1 MKAFGKILGLGLL
14 GLLLIIVALG
24 FALTHLFDPN
34 DYKDEIRQLA
44 RDKAHVELTLN
55 GDIGWSLFPW
65 LGLELHDASI
75 ATLNAPKSP
84 FADLQMLGL
93 SVRVLPL
100 LRREVQM
107 SDVRVEGLN
116 LILTR
121 DEQGHGNWEDFGKP
135 LPASAEGKTPAP
147 GDAQGTENSDQR
159 SGTASADRPVKLD
172 IDSLTVNNARVQY
185 TDARSGVSYN
195 AESIQLS
202 TGAVHEGANIPLK
215 ASAFISASQPNIKA
229 RTELAGE
236 LRLDRALKRYSF
248 EDMRLSGETSGEPTG
263 GKTVTFAAQGQ
274 LLLDQAANVA
284 SWNGLKLSANQLRA
298 LGELNLR
305 ELDKTP
311 QLSGGLSIA
320 QFDLRTFL
328 DGIGHPLP
336 ATQDPAAFGKLELVT
351 RLQGTP
357 ASIALED
364 LSVKL
369 DSSTFTGR
377 VAIED
382 FARQALRLQ
391 LKGDSFDADRYL
403 PAKSEEAKGATAAR
417 KAQVQQQEASAVA
430 GAGSTPLPDAP
441 TQGAW
446 STDKLLPVD
455 RLRALDLQADLSF
468 GSLTLDKLPIG
479 NARLTANGQGGL
491 LTLQTLRG
499 DLYNG
504 TFEAKGTVDVRPAVP
519 QLGVN
524 TRIQR
529 VPVEHF
535 IKTDDKDKTPPVKGL
550 LTLSSDLT
558 ATGNSQKAL
567 VDTLNGTANFTIN
580 DGVLVNANL
589 EQQLC
594 QAIATLNRKSLSGE
608 PRGKDTPFQELRG
621 SVVIRNGVASNPDL
635 KVRIPG
641 LTVNGHGDVDL
652 RVLGMDYNV
661 GVIVEGDQRAMPDPA
676 CQVNERY
683 VGVEVPL
690 RCRGP
695 LELGAKAC
703 RLDKDGMGKVA
714 AKLAG
719 NRLKDK
725 IDEKL
730 DEKLRDKVSPELKD
744 ALKGL
749 FKR

>member
-1 MKAFGKILGLGLL
+1 MKAFGKLLGLGLL

-65 LGLELHDASI
+65 LGLELHEASI
-75 ATLNAPKSP
+75 ATLNKPKEP

-116 LILTR
+116 LTLNR
-121 DEQGHGNWEDFGKP
+121 DEQGHGNWEDIGKP
-135 LPASAEGKTPAP
+135 LPAQTDP
-147 GDAQGTENSDQR
+147 
-159 SGTASADRPVKLD
+159 TASAPAPAEQPGAPAEGSSERAVKLD
-172 IDSLTVNNARVQY
+172 IDSLTVNNARVHFS
-185 TDARSGVSYN
+185 DAKTGQSYS

-202 TGAVHEGANIPLK
+202 TGPIHEGANIPLK
-215 ASAFISASQPNIKA
+215 ASAFLSASQPNMKA

-236 LRLDRALKRYSF
+236 LRFDRKLKRYNF
-248 EDMRLSGETSGEPTG
+248 EDMRLSGETSGEPLA
-263 GKTVTFAAQGQ
+263 GKTMTFAAQGQ
-274 LLLDQAANVA
+274 LLVDMAANVA
-284 SWNGLKLSANQLRA
+284 SWNGLKISANQLRA

-305 ELDKTP
+305 DLDKTP

-328 DGIGHPLP
+328 DGVGHPLP
-336 ATQDPAAFGKLELVT
+336 ATNDPAAFNKLELVS

-357 ASIALED
+357 SSLALED
-364 LSVKL
+364 LAVKL
-369 DSSTFTGR
+369 DDSTFSGR
-377 VAIED
+377 VAVED
-382 FARQALRLQ
+382 VAKQALRVQ
-391 LKGDSFDADRYL
+391 LKADKFDADRYM
-403 PAKSEEAKGATAAR
+403 PAKSEAAKGATAAR
-417 KAQVQQQEASAVA
+417 QNEVKQQEASAIA
-430 GAGSTPLPDAP
+430 GAGSSPLPNAP
-441 TQGAW
+441 TQVAW
-446 STDKLLPVD
+446 SNDKLLPVD
-455 RLRALDLQADLSF
+455 RLRTLDLQADLAF
-468 GSLTLDKLPIG
+468 GSLTLDKLPISD
-479 NARLTANGQGGL
+479 AQLQANGQGGL
-491 LTLQTLRG
+491 ITLQTLRG
-499 DLYNG
+499 GLYDG
-504 TFEAKGTVDVRPAVP
+504 SFEAKGTVDVRPAVP
-519 QLGVN
+519 QIGVN
-524 TRIQR
+524 TKINR

-535 IKTDDKDKTPPVKGL
+535 IKAEDKDQAPPVKGL
-550 LTLSSDLT
+550 LTLTSDLT

-567 VDTLNGTANFTIN
+567 VDTLNGNANFTIN

-594 QAIATLNRKSLSGE
+594 QAIATLNRKTLSGE
-608 PRGKDTPFQELRG
+608 PRGKDTPFEELRG
-621 SVVIRNGVASNPDL
+621 SLVVRNGVASNPDL
-635 KVRIPG
+635 KARIPG
-641 LTVNGHGDVDL
+641 LTVNGHGDLDL

-683 VGVEVPL
+683 VGVELPL

-703 RLDKDGMGKVA
+703 RLDQDGLGKVA

-730 DEKLRDKVSPELKD
+730 DEKLGDKVSPELKD

>member
-1 MKAFGKILGLGLL
+1 MKAFGKLLGLGLL

-65 LGLELHDASI
+65 LGLELHEASI
-75 ATLNAPKSP
+75 ATLNKPKEP

-107 SDVRVEGLN
+107 SDVRVEGMNLTLN
-116 LILTR
+116 R
-121 DEQGHGNWEDFGKP
+121 DEQGHGNWEDIGKP
-135 LPASAEGKTPAP
+135 LPAQTDP
-147 GDAQGTENSDQR
+147 
-159 SGTASADRPVKLD
+159 TASAPAPAEQPSAPAEGSSERSVKLD
-172 IDSLTVNNARVQY
+172 IDSLTVNNARVHY
-185 TDARSGVSYN
+185 TDAKTGQSYT

-202 TGAVHEGANIPLK
+202 TGPVHEGANIPLK
-215 ASAFISASQPNIKA
+215 ASAFLSASQPNMKA

-236 LRLDRALKRYSF
+236 LRFDRKLKRYNF
-248 EDMRLSGETSGEPTG
+248 EDMRLSGETSGEPLA
-263 GKTVTFAAQGQ
+263 GKTMTFAAQGQ
-274 LLLDQAANVA
+274 LLVDMAANVA
-284 SWNGLKLSANQLRA
+284 SWNGLKISANQLRA

-305 ELDKTP
+305 DLDKTP

-328 DGIGHPLP
+328 DGVGHPLP
-336 ATQDPAAFGKLELVT
+336 ATNDPAAFNKLELVS

-357 ASIALED
+357 SSLALED
-364 LSVKL
+364 LAVKL
-369 DSSTFTGR
+369 DDSTFSGR
-377 VAIED
+377 VAVED
-382 FARQALRLQ
+382 FAKQALRVQ
-391 LKGDSFDADRYL
+391 LKADKFDADRYM

-417 KAQVQQQEASAVA
+417 QNEVKQQEASAIA
-430 GAGSTPLPDAP
+430 GAGSSPLPNAP
-441 TQGAW
+441 TQVAW
-446 STDKLLPVD
+446 SNDKLLPVD
-455 RLRALDLQADLSF
+455 RLRTLDLQADLVF
-468 GSLTLDKLPIG
+468 GSLTLDKLPISD
-479 NARLTANGQGGL
+479 AQLQANGQGGL
-491 LTLQTLRG
+491 ITLQTLRG
-499 DLYNG
+499 GLYNG
-504 TFEAKGTVDVRPAVP
+504 SFEAKGTVDVRPAVP
-519 QLGVN
+519 QIGVN
-524 TRIQR
+524 TKINR

-535 IKTDDKDKTPPVKGL
+535 IKAEDKDQAPPVKGL
-550 LTLSSDLT
+550 LTLTSDLT

-567 VDTLNGTANFTIN
+567 VDTLNGNANFTIN

-594 QAIATLNRKSLSGE
+594 QAIATLNRKTLSGE
-608 PRGKDTPFQELRG
+608 PRGKDTPFEELRG
-621 SVVIRNGVASNPDL
+621 SLVVRNGVASNPDL
-635 KVRIPG
+635 KARIPG
-641 LTVNGHGDVDL
+641 LTVNGHGDLDL

-683 VGVEVPL
+683 VGVELPL

-703 RLDKDGMGKVA
+703 RLDQDGLGKVA

-730 DEKLRDKVSPELKD
+730 DEKLGDKVSPELKD

>member
-65 LGLELHDASI
+65 LGLELHEASI
-75 ATLNAPKSP
+75 ATLSKPTEP

-116 LILTR
+116 LTLAR
-121 DEQGHGNWEDFGKP
+121 DEHGHGNWEDIGKP
-135 LPASAEGKTPAP
+135 LPAQDG
-147 GDAQGTENSDQR
+147 
-159 SGTASADRPVKLD
+159 ASANAPAQAPAEQAPADSAGERAVKLD

-185 TDARSGVSYN
+185 TDAKSGQSYS

-202 TGAVHEGANIPLK
+202 TGSVHEGVNIPLK
-215 ASAFISASQPNIKA
+215 ASAFLSASQPNLKA

-236 LRLDRALKRYSF
+236 LRFDRKLKRYNF
-248 EDMRLSGETSGEPTG
+248 EDMRLSGETSGEPLA
-263 GKTVTFAAQGQ
+263 GKTMTFVAQGQ
-274 LLLDQAANVA
+274 LLVDLAANVA
-284 SWNGLKLSANQLRA
+284 SWDGLKVSANQLRA

-305 ELDKTP
+305 DLDKTP

-336 ATQDPAAFGKLELVT
+336 ATGDPAAFSKLELVS

-357 ASIALED
+357 NSLALED
-364 LSVKL
+364 LAVKL
-369 DSSTFTGR
+369 DDSTFSGR
-377 VAIED
+377 VAIDD
-382 FARQALRLQ
+382 FAKQALRLQ
-391 LKGDSFDADRYL
+391 LKADQFDADRYL
-403 PAKSEEAKGATAAR
+403 PAKSEAAKGATAAR
-417 KAQVQQQEASAVA
+417 QAEVKQQEASAVTN
-430 GAGSTPLPDAP
+430 AGSTPLPNAP
-441 TQGAW
+441 TQVAW
-446 STDKLLPVD
+446 SNDKLLPVD
-455 RLRALDLQADLSF
+455 RLRALDLQADLTF
-468 GSLTLDKLPIG
+468 GSLTLDKLPISD
-479 NARLTANGQGGL
+479 AQLKATGQGGL
-491 LTLQTLRG
+491 VTLQTLRG
-499 DLYNG
+499 GLYNG
-504 TFEAKGTVDVRPAVP
+504 SFEAKGTVDVRPAVP
-519 QLGVN
+519 QIGIN
-524 TRIQR
+524 TKINR

-535 IKTDDKDKTPPVKGL
+535 IKAEGKDQAPPVKGL
-550 LTLSSDLT
+550 LTLTSDLT

-567 VDTLNGTANFTIN
+567 VDTLNGSANFTIN
-580 DGVLVNANL
+580 DGVLVNANV

-608 PRGKDTPFQELRG
+608 PRGKDTPFEELRG
-621 SVVIRNGVASNPDL
+621 SLVIRNGVASNPDL
-635 KVRIPG
+635 KARIPG
-641 LTVNGHGDVDL
+641 LTVNGHGDLDL
-652 RVLGMDYNV
+652 RVLGMDYNI

-676 CQVNERY
+676 CQVNERF

-703 RLDKDGMGKVA
+703 RLDQDGLGKVA

-730 DEKLRDKVSPELKD
+730 DEKLGDKVSPEVKE

>member
-55 GDIGWSLFPW
+55 GEIGWSLFPW
-65 LGLELHDASI
+65 LGLELHDVSV
-75 ATLNAPKSP
+75 ATLNNPKAP

-116 LILTR
+116 LTLTR
-121 DEQGHGNWEDFGKP
+121 DEQGHGNWEDIGKP
-135 LPASAEGKTPAP
+135 LPEQSASSGAKPAEP
-147 GDAQGTENSDQR
+147 
-159 SGTASADRPVKLD
+159 TASEPPASQQGANERQVKLD

-185 TDARSGVSYN
+185 TDARSGQSFS

-202 TGAVHEGANIPLK
+202 TGAVREGVNIPLK
-215 ASAFISASQPNIKA
+215 ASAFLSASQPNLKA
-229 RTELAGE
+229 RTELTGE
-236 LRLDRALKRYSF
+236 LRFDRRLKRYNF
-248 EDMRLSGETSGEPTG
+248 EDMRLSGETSGEPLA
-263 GKTVTFAAQGQ
+263 GKTMTFAAQGQ
-274 LLLDQAANVA
+274 LLVDLAANVA

-305 ELDKTP
+305 DLDKTP
-311 QLSGGLSIA
+311 QLSGGLSVA

-328 DGIGHPLP
+328 DSIGHPLP
-336 ATQDPAAFGKLELVT
+336 ATADPAAFGKLELVS
-351 RLQGTP
+351 RLQGNP
-357 ASIALED
+357 NSLALED
-364 LSVKL
+364 LAVKL
-369 DSSTFTGR
+369 DDSTFSGR
-377 VAIED
+377 VAVED
-382 FARQALRLQ
+382 VAKQALRLR
-391 LKGDSFDADRYL
+391 LKADKFDADRYF

-417 KAQVQQQEASAVA
+417 QAEVKQQEARAVT
-430 GAGSTPLPDAP
+430 GTTPLPNAP
-441 TQGAW
+441 TQVAW
-446 STDKLLPVD
+446 SNDKLLPVD

-468 GSLTLDKLPIG
+468 GALTLDKLPI
-479 NARLTANGQGGL
+479 ADAQLKASGQGGL
-491 LTLQTLRG
+491 VTLQTLRG
-499 DLYNG
+499 SLYNG
-504 TFEAKGTVDVRPAVP
+504 SFEAKGTVDVRPAVP
-519 QLGVN
+519 QIGVN
-524 TRIQR
+524 TKITR

-535 IKTDDKDKTPPVKGL
+535 IKRESPDQAPPVKGL

-567 VDTLNGTANFTIN
+567 VDTLNGKASFTIN

-594 QAIATLNRKSLSGE
+594 QAIATLNRKTLSGE

-621 SVVIRNGVASNPDL
+621 SLVIRNGVASNPDL
-635 KVRIPG
+635 KARIPG
-641 LTVNGHGDVDL
+641 LAVNGHGDVDL
-652 RVLGMDYNV
+652 RVLGMDYNI

-683 VGVEVPL
+683 VGVELPL

-703 RLDKDGMGKVA
+703 RLDQDGLGKVA

-719 NRLKDK
+719 NRLKEKLD
-725 IDEKL
+725 DKL
-730 DEKLRDKVSPELKD
+730 DEKLGDKVSPEVKE

>member
-65 LGLELHDASI
+65 LGLELHEASI
-75 ATLNAPKSP
+75 ATLNKPKEP

-116 LILTR
+116 LTLAR
-121 DEQGHGNWEDFGKP
+121 DEQGHGNWEDIGKP
-135 LPASAEGKTPAP
+135 LPAQNGAGT
-147 GDAQGTENSDQR
+147 DAQAQAPAEQAPATTDSN
-159 SGTASADRPVKLD
+159 DRAIKLD

-185 TDARSGVSYN
+185 TDAKTGQNYS

-202 TGAVHEGANIPLK
+202 TGPVHEGANIPLK
-215 ASAFISASQPNIKA
+215 ASAFVSASQPSIKA

-236 LRLDRALKRYSF
+236 LRFDRKLKRYNF

-274 LLLDQAANVA
+274 LLVDLAANVA
-284 SWNGLKLSANQLRA
+284 SWNGLKVSANQLRA

-305 ELDKTP
+305 DLDKAP

-320 QFDLRTFL
+320 QFNLRAFL
-328 DGIGHPLP
+328 ESIGHPLP
-336 ATQDPAAFGKLELVT
+336 ATNDPAAFAKLELVT

-357 ASIALED
+357 SSLALED
-364 LSVKL
+364 LAVKL
-369 DSSTFTGR
+369 DDSTFSGR
-377 VAIED
+377 VAVED
-382 FARQALRLQ
+382 FAKQALRLQ
-391 LKGDSFDADRYL
+391 LKGDTFDADRYL

-417 KAQVQQQEASAVA
+417 QAEVKQQEASAVA
-430 GAGSTPLPDAP
+430 GAGTTPLPNAP
-441 TQGAW
+441 THVAW
-446 STDKLLPVD
+446 SDDKLLPVD
-455 RLRALDLQADLSF
+455 RLRALDLQADLAF
-468 GSLTLDKLPIG
+468 GSLTLDKLPIED
-479 NARLTANGQGGL
+479 AQLKAVGQGGL

-499 DLYNG
+499 ALYNG

-524 TRIQR
+524 TNIQR

-535 IKTDDKDKTPPVKGL
+535 IKAEGKEQTPPVKGL
-550 LTLSSDLT
+550 LTLTSDLT

-567 VDTLNGTANFTIN
+567 VDTLNGSANFAIN

-594 QAIATLNRKSLSGE
+594 QAIATLNRKTLSSE

-621 SVVIRNGVASNPDL
+621 SLVVRNGVASNPDL
-635 KVRIPG
+635 KARIPG
-641 LTVNGHGDVDL
+641 LTVNGHGDLDL

-661 GVIVEGDQRAMPDPA
+661 GVVVEGDQRAMPDPA

-703 RLDKDGMGKVA
+703 RLDQNGLGKVA

-730 DEKLRDKVSPELKD
+730 DEKLGDKVSPELKD

>member
-1 MKAFGKILGLGLL
+1 
-14 GLLLIIVALG
+14 
-24 FALTHLFDPN
+24 
-34 DYKDEIRQLA
+34 
-44 RDKAHVELTLN
+44 
-55 GDIGWSLFPW
+55 
-65 LGLELHDASI
+65 
-75 ATLNAPKSP
+75 
-84 FADLQMLGL
+84 MLGL

-116 LILTR
+116 LTLAR
-121 DEQGHGNWEDFGKP
+121 DEQGHGNWEDIGKP
-135 LPASAEGKTPAP
+135 LPAKDGASTSTPAP
-147 GDAQGTENSDQR
+147 AEQPSTPVESSSER
-159 SGTASADRPVKLD
+159 AVKLD

-185 TDARSGVSYN
+185 TDAKTGQSYS

-202 TGAVHEGANIPLK
+202 TGPVHEGANIPLK
-215 ASAFISASQPNIKA
+215 ASAFLSASQPSLKA

-236 LRLDRALKRYSF
+236 LRFDRKLKRYNF
-248 EDMRLSGETSGEPTG
+248 EDMRLSGETSGEPLA
-263 GKTVTFAAQGQ
+263 GKTMTFAAQGQ
-274 LLLDQAANVA
+274 LLVDMAANVA
-284 SWNGLKLSANQLRA
+284 SWSGLKISANQLRA

-305 ELDKTP
+305 DLDKAP

-336 ATQDPAAFGKLELVT
+336 ATNDPAAFNKLELVS

-357 ASIALED
+357 NSLALED
-364 LSVKL
+364 LAVKL
-369 DSSTFTGR
+369 DDSTFSGR
-377 VAIED
+377 VAVED
-382 FARQALRLQ
+382 FAKQALRVQ
-391 LKGDSFDADRYL
+391 LKGDKFDADRYM

-417 KAQVQQQEASAVA
+417 QSEVKQQEASAVA
-430 GAGSTPLPDAP
+430 GAGSSPLPNAP
-441 TQGAW
+441 TQVAW
-446 STDKLLPVD
+446 SNDKLLPVD
-455 RLRALDLQADLSF
+455 RLRALDLQADLAF
-468 GSLTLDKLPIG
+468 GSLTLDKLPISD
-479 NARLTANGQGGL
+479 AQLQATGQGGL
-491 LTLQTLRG
+491 VTLQTLRG
-499 DLYNG
+499 GLYNG
-504 TFEAKGTVDVRPAVP
+504 SFEAKGTVDVRPAVP
-519 QLGVN
+519 QIGIN
-524 TRIQR
+524 TKINR

-535 IKTDDKDKTPPVKGL
+535 IKAEDKEQAPPVKGL
-550 LTLSSDLT
+550 LTLTSDLT

-567 VDTLNGTANFTIN
+567 VDTLNGSANFTIN

-594 QAIATLNRKSLSGE
+594 QAIATLNRKPLSGE
-608 PRGKDTPFQELRG
+608 PRGKDTPFEELRG
-621 SVVIRNGVASNPDL
+621 SLVIRNGVASNPDL
-635 KVRIPG
+635 KARIPG
-641 LTVNGHGDVDL
+641 LTVNGHGDLDL

-676 CQVNERY
+676 CQVNERF

-703 RLDKDGMGKVA
+703 RLDQDGLGKVA

-730 DEKLRDKVSPELKD
+730 DEKLGDKVSPELKD